1 MFLLELKVR
10 GVSRK

>member
-1 MFLLELKVR
+1 MIVR